1 MSRGI
6 VSQRGSTPRV
16 AAPRARLW
24 AAAILGVAGGGALV
38 LGFGCVDAEEQL
50 TIACPPIEDFRP
62 VSAVLEQRC
71 GTLDCHGDGS
81 RPFKLYGR
89 VGLRAPLAPDSEVD
103 AAGYFAGGTEP
114 TTDQEVA
121 LNHRSLCGLEPEIMA
136 QVTSGERPAD
146 DLTIVRKPRLQER
159 HKGGKI
165 WDEGKPGDRCLER
178 WIANE
183 YDPGGYNPVSCLEEL
198 GLAQ

>member
-1 MSRGI
+1 
-6 VSQRGSTPRV
+6 V
-16 AAPRARLW
+16 RL
-24 AAAILGVAGGGALV
+24 AAAVIVGLAGGAAMV
-38 LGFGCVDAEEQL
+38 VGFGCVDTEGQT
-50 TIACPPIEDFRP
+50 TIACPPIEDFRN

-71 GTLDCHGDGS
+71 GTLDCHGDGA

-89 VGLRAPLAPDSEVD
+89 VGLRAPTLPEAGVD
-103 AAGYFAGGTEP
+103 ADQYFSGGSEQ
-114 TTDQEVA
+114 TTDVELT
-121 LNHRSLCGLEPEIMA
+121 LNHRALCGLEPEIMSE
-136 QVTSGERPAD
+136 VTAGARPAD

-178 WIANE
+178 WLQNDYE
-183 YDPGGYNPVSCLEEL
+183 PGGFDPVNCLEEL